1 MNCASRRRPRPRPAA
16 RPPPGPAARGRGR
29 HGGVS
34 RGQRRADRAGL
45 IGSGPVEMAEIEVE
59 RQGESGRPVV
69 VNPPPSVVEDKPESG
84 VMTLVDHLVEL
95 RRRIFI
101 GVLALVIG
109 SVIGFVISDRVL
121 EILRAPIGDQKLI
134 YLELGGAFALRP

>member
-1 MNCASRRRPRPRPAA
+1 MNCASRSSRPCPPPPRRPLPRPRRRRQPRPGA
-16 RPPPGPAARGRGR
+16 RRPVAVTPPPA
-29 HGGVS
+29 
-34 RGQRRADRAGL
+34 
-45 IGSGPVEMAEIEVE
+45 
-59 RQGESGRPVV
+59 
-69 VNPPPSVVEDKPESG
+69 VVEDKPESG
-84 VMTLVDHLVEL
+84 VMTLVDPLVEL

-134 YLELGGAFALRP
+134 YLELGGAVAIPPQLGGPR